1 MMMYHS
7 TQYQQQYI
15 VANSCQGDRI
25 YIQVFIQTFERRLL
39 PDGYIIPRLRAGRPM
54 DRSYPQVYYI
64 SDIKVSL
71 SLVSSHRKINSSNT
85 DPGYDLLA
93 ILEDLDHVLEICVM
107 LLIILNGVPIP
118 SCDPDLYVLPMIKIV
133 SIHNTAMCSRTR
145 TSGGLHHTNNI
156 CAW

>member
-1 MMMYHS
+1 M
-7 TQYQQQYI
+7 
-15 VANSCQGDRI
+15 
-25 YIQVFIQTFERRLL
+25 
-39 PDGYIIPRLRAGRPM
+39 PRLRAGRPM
-54 DRSYPQVYYI
+54 DQSYPQVYYI

-133 SIHNTAMCSRTR
+133 SFHNTGMCSRTR

-156 CAW
+156 CAWWIFPWSLRNHHDRQRSTLANVLILKDPTNPS